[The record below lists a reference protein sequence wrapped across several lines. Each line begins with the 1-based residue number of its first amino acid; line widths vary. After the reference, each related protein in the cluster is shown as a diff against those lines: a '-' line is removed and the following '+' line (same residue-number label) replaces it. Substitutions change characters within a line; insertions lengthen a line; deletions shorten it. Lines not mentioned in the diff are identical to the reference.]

1 MRAKQRNVTRGR
13 VRVREALMIRAAPE
27 RLAAL
32 YLDYEN
38 WSRLFPA
45 TFRGVR
51 RLEEHDGDVTVE
63 VTHKAEGRVV
73 NVIRPMSASVIV
85 LDEFKPRFDATFVNR
100 FERAEQGTRYV
111 LDAEIRFRMPY
122 ALIAPLLR
130 GTVRSRMRRF
140 VLEPMRL
147 AAERERPRR
156 KGRPTRAEARPE
168 RPRVRRR

>member
-1 MRAKQRNVTRGR
+1 MRAKQRNVTWGR
-13 VRVREALMIRAAPE
+13 VCVREALVIHAAPE

-38 WSRLFPA
+38 WSRLFSA
-45 TFRGVR
+45 TIRGVR
-51 RLEEHDGDVTVE
+51 RLEEQHGDITVE
-63 VTHKAEGRVV
+63 VGHKAEGRVV
-73 NVIRPMSASVIV
+73 NIIRPMSPTVIV
-85 LDEFKPRFDATFVNR
+85 LEELKPRFNATFVNR

-111 LDAEIRFRMPY
+111 LDADIRFRLPY

-130 GTVRSRMRRF
+130 GLVRRRMRRF

-156 KGRPTRAEARPE
+156 RSRPPRAAARPE
-168 RPRVRRR
+168 RPRVRGR